1 MDRLDRAGRVVLV
14 ALTLVTLVVVAG
26 SALLRL
32 GSQDLYAAI
41 AEAGKAPDEPART
54 AYGRWVGAQL
64 SAEVPPGDYAKLRAR
79 ADELSYKS
87 DRVRELAA
95 VPAIIGMLVAL
106 LTDAPDSSDA
116 KRRETSQPVAK
127 TTSSGIA

>member
-14 ALTLVTLVVVAG
+14 ALTLITLVIVAW
-26 SALLRL
+26 SALLRI
-32 GSQDLYAAI
+32 SAEDLYAVLG
-41 AEAGKAPDEPART
+41 EAGGSRDVQTRT
-54 AYGRWVGAQL
+54 AYGRWLSAQL
-64 SAEVPPGDYAKLRAR
+64 SGEVPPGDLAKVRAR
-79 ADELSYKS
+79 ADELSYQS

-106 LTDAPDSSDA
+106 LTDAPDSSA
-116 KRRETSQPVAK
+116 ARRRDTSQPVAK